1 LGIFINQTSYC
12 CYYFQA
18 AGKDFGSMGRGE
30 GGGEGGGGG
39 GGVVGVGAAGEGGL
53 WINPLARYRIQGSID
68 PHCLSLTH

>member
-1 LGIFINQTSYC
+1 
-12 CYYFQA
+12 
-18 AGKDFGSMGRGE
+18 MGRGE